1 MFVDASAI
9 VAILTREP
17 DADSLA
23 DALDGAR
30 SPITS
35 ALAVFEATLGI
46 CRKRHAS
53 VTEAEADVLE
63 LLATAGVRTVSIPD
77 KEGRAALEAFSRYGK
92 GRGHP
97 AHLNLGDCFAYA
109 VAKNHE
115 VALLFKGA
123 DFDKTDIRSAEPS
136 R

>member
-1 MFVDASAI
+1 MFVDALAM
-9 VAILTREP
+9 VAILTRDP
-17 DADSLA
+17 NV

-63 LLATAGVRTVSIPD
+63 LLATAR
-77 KEGRAALEAFSRYGK
+77 L
-92 GRGHP
+92 GHRQS
-97 AHLNLGDCFAYA
+97 LNTWSSGGSKIYSQRF
-109 VAKNHE
+109 N
-115 VALLFKGA
+115 
-123 DFDKTDIRSAEPS
+123 
-136 R
+136 